1 MSNKQQ
7 LREKYLALR
16 QNIEPAIKQQ
26 YDEIIKEKILKLEV
40 LKYFESVGIY
50 YSKNNE
56 VDTLK
61 VIEQLLKLNIK
72 VFLPRIKGKTLIFH
86 QVINLQEDLLLN
98 QTFDIY
104 EPKSNLPTISK
115 QEIELIFVPIV
126 CFDDNNN
133 RIGYGK
139 GYYDHYLFDCYAYK
153 IGLAYSL
160 QKTQIIVSELHDV
173 LMDQVITD

>member
-1 MSNKQQ
+1 MASKQQ
-7 LREKYLALR
+7 MREKYLALR
-16 QNIEPAIKQQ
+16 QNIEQTTKQQ
-26 YDEIIKEKILKLEV
+26 YDEIIKAKVLNLEV

-50 YSKNNE
+50 YSKKDE

-61 VIEQLLKLNIK
+61 IIEHLLKLNIK
-72 VFLPRIKGKTLIFH
+72 VFLPRIKGKTLTFH
-86 QVINLQEDLLLN
+86 QVTNLQEDLLLN
-98 QTFDIY
+98 QTFNVY
-104 EPKSNLPTISK
+104 EPKQNLDTISK

-160 QKTQIIVSELHDV
+160 QKTDTIASELHDV
-173 LMDQVITD
+173 FMDQVITN